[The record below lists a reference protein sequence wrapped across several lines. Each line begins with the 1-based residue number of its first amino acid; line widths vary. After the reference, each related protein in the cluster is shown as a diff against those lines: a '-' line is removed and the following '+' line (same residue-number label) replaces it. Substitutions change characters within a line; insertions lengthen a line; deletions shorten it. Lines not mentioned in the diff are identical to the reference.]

1 MSVISG
7 LLDAFTRWRSEP
19 NFDTERAQ
27 AIVRIAILTLLSI
40 YLLPIL
46 ASKDTPASGWNIYWV
61 YAGSFL
67 SSWVL
72 LSWVVYRPGE
82 HHWRRASAMVLDY
95 GAMTYAMSVG
105 GAPLLPV
112 SALVLWVT
120 VGYGL
125 RYGVRYLGAA
135 AVIALASFGIAT
147 CFNDYWRQNPYVV
160 TTMAAMAILV
170 PAYIFALLN
179 RLQRANAAQQEAN
192 LSKSRFLAQASHDLR
207 QPIHAISLFTACLRD
222 AGLQPSEL
230 AMVDNIDRSLQSVSR
245 LFKSLL
251 DISTLDSGKMTPETE
266 TVAISEIIGDI
277 VNQNS
282 EAAQKVGSQFRV
294 VRCSRYV
301 EVDRGLLN
309 TILQNIVS
317 NAIKYAP
324 GHPILIGCRR
334 NANGLAIQVY
344 DCGTGVEEAHLPRLF
359 EEFYQVRNRGDK
371 DLEGVGLGLAIV
383 KRLAVLMNLDV
394 NLRSVVGRGTCVTI
408 SGLKVAKPR
417 VRPRTQWSPPLVPAN
432 GLRVLLI
439 EDDEAV
445 LLATASLLRKWGCS
459 VQAELAVP
467 ECLDECDLL
476 ITDFDLGDGMTGTE
490 SIARVR
496 LLSGWRVPA
505 VVMSGHDAARVRED
519 LADDEIPILSKPV
532 RPAEL
537 RSAILLPTI
546 AARTDN

>member
-1 MSVISG
+1 MRFILR

-19 NFDTERAQ
+19 SFDTERAQ
-27 AIVRIAILTLLSI
+27 AVVRIVILALLSI
-40 YLLPIL
+40 YLLPVL
-46 ASKDTPASGWNIYWV
+46 ASKDTPASGWNIYWA

-67 SSWVL
+67 SSWFL
-72 LSWVVYRPGE
+72 LSWIIYRPGE
-82 HHWRRASAMVLDY
+82 NHWRRACAMMLDY

-125 RYGVRYLGAA
+125 RYGARYLGAA
-135 AVIALASFGIAT
+135 AAIALSSFAIT
-147 CFNDYWRQNPYVV
+147 TYFNDYWRQNHYVV
-160 TTMAAMAILV
+160 LTMAAMAILV

-179 RLQRANAAQQEAN
+179 RLHRANAAQQEAN

-245 LFKSLL
+245 LFKALL
-251 DISTLDSGKMTPETE
+251 DISTLDSGKMTPEAE

-282 EAAQKVGSQFRV
+282 EAAQIAGSQFRV
-294 VRCSRYV
+294 VRCAKFI
-301 EVDRGLLN
+301 EIDRGLLN
-309 TILQNIVS
+309 TMLQNIVS

-334 NANGLAIQVY
+334 TANGLAIQVY
-344 DCGTGVEEAHLPRLF
+344 DRGPGIEQEHQSRLF

-383 KRLAVLMNLDV
+383 KRLAILMNLDV
-394 NLRSVVGRGTCVTI
+394 SLKSVVGRGTCVTI
-408 SGLKVAKPR
+408 SGLEIAKPR
-417 VRPRTQWSPPLVPAN
+417 VRNRAQSSTPVALTG
-432 GLRVLLI
+432 GLRILLV

-459 VQAELAVP
+459 VQAETTVP
-467 ECLDECDLL
+467 ERVDECDLL

-490 SIARVR
+490 CIARVR
-496 LLSGWRVPA
+496 LLTGWKVPA

-546 AARTDN
+546 TARAG

>member
-67 SSWVL
+67 SSWFL
-72 LSWVVYRPGE
+72 LSWIIYRPGE
-82 HHWRRASAMVLDY
+82 NHWRRASAMGLDY

-125 RYGVRYLGAA
+125 RYGARYLGAA
-135 AVIALASFGIAT
+135 AVVALASFAIT
-147 CFNDYWRQNPYVV
+147 TFFNDYWRQNPYVV

-222 AGLQPSEL
+222 AGLQPPEL

-266 TVAISEIIGDI
+266 TIAISEIIGDI

-282 EAAQKVGSQFRV
+282 EAAQKVGSQFHV

-334 NANGLAIQVY
+334 KANGLAIQVY
-344 DCGTGVEEAHLPRLF
+344 DRGPGIEEAHLPRLF

-546 AARTDN
+546 AARTDD

>member
-1 MSVISG
+1 MSFIPG
-7 LLDAFTRWRSEP
+7 LLGAFTRWRSEP

-27 AIVRIAILTLLSI
+27 AVVRIAILALLSI

-67 SSWVL
+67 SSWL
-72 LSWVVYRPGE
+72 LLGWIIYRPGE
-82 HHWRRASAMVLDY
+82 NHWRRVSAMGLDY

-105 GAPLLPV
+105 GAPLLPI

-125 RYGVRYLGAA
+125 RYGARYLGAA
-135 AVIALASFGIAT
+135 AVIALASFAIT
-147 CFNDYWRQNPYVV
+147 TYFNDYWRLNPYVV

-179 RLQRANAAQQEAN
+179 RLHRANAAQQEAN

-294 VRCSRYV
+294 VRCSKYI

-334 NANGLAIQVY
+334 TANGLAIQVY
-344 DCGTGVEEAHLPRLF
+344 DRGPGIEEAHQPRLF

-383 KRLAVLMNLDV
+383 KRLAILMNLDV

-408 SGLKVAKPR
+408 LGLKVAKPR

-467 ECLDECDLL
+467 EFLDECDLL

-490 SIARVR
+490 CIARVR

-546 AARTDN
+546 AARAE